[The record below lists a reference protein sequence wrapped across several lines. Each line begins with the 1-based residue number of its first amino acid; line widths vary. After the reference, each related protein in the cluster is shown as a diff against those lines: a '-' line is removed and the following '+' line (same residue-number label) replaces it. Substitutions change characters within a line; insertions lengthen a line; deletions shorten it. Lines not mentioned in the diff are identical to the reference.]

1 VGRVL
6 TNKGSDDGVD
16 YGEWRL
22 LHGGRTAVRSLA
34 ICGRGPPGEV
44 EKSLPEAPS
53 KALRHGP
60 KDEEV
65 TDAWC
70 CYDGFSSTLS
80 LHRRWRADSAIG
92 RKASFDAQRNEWRG
106 AL

>member
-6 TNKGSDDGVD
+6 TNDGNDAGVN

-22 LHGGRTAVRSLA
+22 LDDGHMAARSLA
-34 ICGRGPPGEV
+34 VCGRGPPGEV
-44 EKSLPEAPS
+44 KKSLPKAPS
-53 KALRHGP
+53 KSLGHGP

-70 CYDGFSSTLS
+70 CYDGFVGL
-80 LHRRWRADSAIG
+80 WG
-92 RKASFDAQRNEWRG
+92 GYASGKQNFQPHKTKNYYGYRSWNYH
-106 AL
+106 